1 MGYPGYQTLP
11 RKTGTQGKDGD
22 AAAESDLNLYGGV
35 LTEKKFAQLQN
46 FCLQMILNSRKYR

>member
-22 AAAESDLNLYGGV
+22 AAAERDLNLYGGV
-35 LTEKKFAQLQN
+35 LTEKICPAPEFLPSN
-46 FCLQMILNSRKYR
+46 DTRF